1 MTITTTDG
9 DVAEEVEK
17 AGSRLARATAAYM
30 TRLKDIADIT
40 TLTTGAHGYDYA
52 VTVSHADKP
61 EVLVGLAD
69 LTFEIESQFGVT
81 IRTLAVAGSLGKK
94 RSA

>member
-9 DVAEEVEK
+9 EVAEEMER
-17 AGSRLARATAAYM
+17 AGSRLAKATAEYM

-40 TLTTGAHGYDYA
+40 TLTVGAHGYDYA

-61 EVLVGLAD
+61 DVLARLAD

-81 IRTLAVAGSLGKK
+81 IRTLAVAGGLGKE
-94 RSA
+94 RPA

>member
-1 MTITTTDG
+1 MTTTTDG
-9 DVAEEVEK
+9 EVAEELER
-17 AGSRLARATAAYM
+17 AGNRLAKATAEYM

-40 TLTTGAHGYDYA
+40 TLTVGAHGYDYA

-61 EVLVGLAD
+61 DVLAHLAD

-81 IRTLAVAGSLGKK
+81 IRTLAVAGSLDKK
-94 RSA
+94 RPA